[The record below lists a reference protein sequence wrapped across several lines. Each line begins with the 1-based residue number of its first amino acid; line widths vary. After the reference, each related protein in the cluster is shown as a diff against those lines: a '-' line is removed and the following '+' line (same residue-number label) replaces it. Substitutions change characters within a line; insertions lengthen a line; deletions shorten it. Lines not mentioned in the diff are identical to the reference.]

1 MDKTLQKIIIV
12 VLVLAF
18 TPLAFTLMPLV
29 CFLVFIGGLYWL
41 VTGWK
46 KEGWHWRGWYHHH
59 HHHHP

>member
-29 CFLVFIGGLYWL
+29 CVLVFIGALYWM

-46 KEGWHWRGWYHHH
+46 KEGRHWRGWYHHH